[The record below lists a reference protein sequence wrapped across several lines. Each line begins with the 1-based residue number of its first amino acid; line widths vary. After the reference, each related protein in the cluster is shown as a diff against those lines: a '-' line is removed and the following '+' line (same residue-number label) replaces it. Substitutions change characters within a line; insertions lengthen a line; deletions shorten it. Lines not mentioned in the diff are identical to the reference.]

1 MNLTESFSH
10 LTTLL
15 DNIERNTIISEGG
28 NTFKDEEGN
37 ILTQRV
43 DLVDVLPTV
52 RWLESITGL
61 DLVGQERDAAGVPV
75 IWLGSTGRASSS
87 GDLDFA
93 ILDASRDQVHQQ
105 LMNFINK
112 NNIKAKNQWIKDVK
126 QKEINFRAP
135 IAGDTTKGFVQVD
148 FNFYDD
154 QASGKWAKFYMSGT
168 SPGYKGMIR
177 NVLMSSLAKSL
188 GLKVG
193 ANGMFSRTTN
203 ELVQNGREPDYVAE
217 VLLGPGHDKADL
229 STVERIYSAL
239 RTDPNRDEKLSDFRG
254 FLEKQGLT
262 EPEIEEPV
270 SEDSSDF
277 LARLRDRIVNQGMEI
292 IVESDKKDPRIP
304 HPEDAFL
311 TQGVGAAISAISQL
325 ESTVQNADKVTI
337 KWDGKPALIWGRLP
351 NGRLAVM
358 DKYMFDSGFAA
369 QSPKDWIQYDKQKKS
384 GNLREDLYPK
394 LQAIWPGLDAATK
407 GSGFYWGD
415 LMWSGK
421 LSPAGGVYRFKPNT
435 VDYAIPANSELGEMI
450 GDKTGGIVVHQTF
463 KKLGDTSAQVW
474 GGEGLQN
481 VPGGV
486 AIISPNVGINFSL
499 KLPAALLNTAKSTV
513 NKYRGPVDNLLD
525 SIPASTRGR
534 IKTYFNQQIVG
545 NTTEPLHSWLREG
558 VSAKQYQSLV
568 IGNPNEAGEYDAA
581 TNNVPGMLFTLDSSN
596 KPIPS
601 PAYTGLTEIWNSIY
615 RLKANLAQQLESQV
629 TGLTQSTAGQSEGEG
644 FVVPTSDNSL
654 VKLVNRGI
662 FSAQNVKKNN

>member
-292 IVESDKKDPRIP
+292 IVESVNLFPNIVKDIL
-304 HPEDAFL
+304 DAVPAAQEIWFHGSRATGKHRKNSDWDIL
-311 TQGVGAAISAISQL
+311 VTVDNTVVGSRYIDIVNELRQL
-325 ESTVQNADKVTI
+325 S
-337 KWDGKPALIWGRLP
+337 
-351 NGRLAVM
+351 
-358 DKYMFDSGFAA
+358 DKYTNFD
-369 QSPKDWIQYDKQKKS
+369 IQASHINSYD
-384 GNLREDLYPK
+384 
-394 LQAIWPGLDAATK
+394 
-407 GSGFYWGD
+407 GSVEYWARKE
-415 LMWSGK
+415 GK
-421 LSPAGGVYRFKPNT
+421 LLWKR
-435 VDYAIPANSELGEMI
+435 
-450 GDKTGGIVVHQTF
+450 
-463 KKLGDTSAQVW
+463 
-474 GGEGLQN
+474 
-481 VPGGV
+481 
-486 AIISPNVGINFSL
+486 
-499 KLPAALLNTAKSTV
+499 
-513 NKYRGPVDNLLD
+513 
-525 SIPASTRGR
+525 
-534 IKTYFNQQIVG
+534 
-545 NTTEPLHSWLREG
+545 
-558 VSAKQYQSLV
+558 
-568 IGNPNEAGEYDAA
+568 
-581 TNNVPGMLFTLDSSN
+581 
-596 KPIPS
+596 
-601 PAYTGLTEIWNSIY
+601 
-615 RLKANLAQQLESQV
+615 
-629 TGLTQSTAGQSEGEG
+629 
-644 FVVPTSDNSL
+644 
-654 VKLVNRGI
+654 
-662 FSAQNVKKNN
+662 